1 MRTRTRIADE
11 QDADKQLEAALIAM
25 ERSLTAS
32 TDEEL
37 KADAETFMNDDLKTH
52 ADQQAQQDLA
62 TAKQS
67 EAFPIDINLGSAN
80 GGQNAKAQAN
90 WPLSEG
96 EAVEV
101 AKELVS
107 AAKMCHAGDKVAAA
121 QKLVRIAKN
130 LISG

>member
-1 MRTRTRIADE
+1 MRTRTRIAEE

-37 KADAETFMNDDLKTH
+37 KAEAETAMNDDLKTH

-67 EAFPIDINLGSAN
+67 EAFPIDINLGDAN

-90 WPLSEG
+90 WPLS

-121 QKLVRIAKN
+121 QKLVRIAKK